1 MVDCFRDSFVYQSG
15 DVPKAM
21 FECLTDIISTTF
33 YKEPNNVNAYYVLF
47 SNLLYTE
54 FSWMVKKLKTEQ
66 QLDIVSNLI
75 KSWSEKKW
83 GPLKEQI
90 YKNDFTDYLQNIL
103 LEHKINLAD
112 DWYVKQLDDEILDQ
126 NLKSRANS
134 FIMNGL
140 KLPFIRD
147 YYNLEVRDKIL
158 DEQYRFNVNKD
169 EFINLMN
176 KNDPKLLNR
185 KRGNATKY
193 KPIFEALKQR
203 YMEQIVR
210 RELFIKQLLQERD
223 KLYTEFEQNL

>member
-1 MVDCFRDSFVYQSG
+1 
-15 DVPKAM
+15 
-21 FECLTDIISTTF
+21 
-33 YKEPNNVNAYYVLF
+33 
-47 SNLLYTE
+47 
-54 FSWMVKKLKTEQ
+54 MVKKLKTEQ